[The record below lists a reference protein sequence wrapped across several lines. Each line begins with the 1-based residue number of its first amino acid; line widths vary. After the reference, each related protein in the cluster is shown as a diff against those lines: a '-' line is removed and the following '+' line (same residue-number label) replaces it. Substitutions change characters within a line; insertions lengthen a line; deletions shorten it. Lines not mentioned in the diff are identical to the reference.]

1 MANSVISSNFS
12 KFFLSKVAD
21 LANKNTRHPV
31 KFAFQTNYLF
41 LVEVCSEYCMGYTA
55 WYILPLKINSVFI
68 WNSNINGQSVF
79 NLATLFLSHTHCFHI
94 WPILN
99 FVSLLGLEKSPGEE
113 GASKKKSFYWA
124 RSTLVLLEFQAYLE
138 LCLALHALG
147 QKLLCEHKCTGWIF
161 SLSLPLK
168 HNEN

>member
-1 MANSVISSNFS
+1 MANSIISSNFS

-68 WNSNINGQSVF
+68 WNSNIDGQSVF

-113 GASKKKSFYWA
+113 GASKKK
-124 RSTLVLLEFQAYLE
+124 LLLGKIHIGASRISGVFGAVPCIT
-138 LCLALHALG
+138 CLGTEVTVWTQLHRLD
-147 QKLLCEHKCTGWIF
+147 F
-161 SLSLPLK
+161 FPLPTPQT
-168 HNEN
+168 